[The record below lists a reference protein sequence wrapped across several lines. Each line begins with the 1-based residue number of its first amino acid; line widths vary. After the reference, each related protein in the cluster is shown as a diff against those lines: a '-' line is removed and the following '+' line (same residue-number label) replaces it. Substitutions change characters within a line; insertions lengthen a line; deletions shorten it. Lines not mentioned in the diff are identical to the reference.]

1 MFYAHSG
8 ASQDRWEPLRVHLL
22 AVAERAARFAA
33 PFNAAEEA
41 RLTGL
46 LHDLGKYS
54 DLFTRRLN
62 GQASR
67 LDHWSAGAFAA
78 VREYRQAGFAAA
90 LAIQGHHIG
99 LLSLG
104 RLQETDLRST
114 RPHPRGLRFTET
126 DVSAL
131 LGHLR
136 ADGIEL
142 PPLSS
147 SLFDDKSPA
156 TVAGMLDVRMLFSAL
171 VDADFLE
178 TEAHFRADAS
188 GQRFCRP
195 EALELQPGR
204 ALDALLQKVRDV
216 AGASRATAEVNR
228 LRQDLLDACL
238 AAADSP
244 PGLFTLSAPTGA
256 GKTLAMLA
264 FALRH
269 AEKNGLRRVV
279 MAIPFLSIL
288 EQTARIYREL
298 LEPVFGDGYVLEH
311 HSLAGTRREPGE
323 DAKSDGPRD
332 QQERPEQLARWLT
345 ENWDAPLVVTTSVQ
359 LLESLFSNRPSACRK
374 LHRLA
379 GSVLL
384 FDEVQTLP
392 PQLAVPTLAAL
403 SRLAERYGASV
414 VFATATQPAFDHL
427 HEDIKGFAPSGWQ
440 PREIAPP
447 DLHLFE
453 RARRTR
459 VAWDVEKPV
468 SWDALAGELA
478 GYDQVLCIVNLKR
491 HARTLAER
499 LQQRGVS
506 GLFHLSTNLC
516 PAHRERVLAEV
527 RQRLQDGQPCR
538 LISTQCIEAGVD
550 VDFPR
555 VYRALG
561 PLEAVAQAAGRCNRN
576 GNLPGLG
583 EVRVFLP
590 EEEKYPPGGYCQATD
605 ATRLLLKRLPLER
618 LEDVQSPDLF
628 CDYYKSLYEL
638 AKVAEPSRKIR
649 EALDAREFE
658 KMAQLYRL
666 IDQDTISVLVPY
678 DPNAFEDLR
687 AELRATG
694 LTGKWIRKARPYT
707 VSVFRPKPSDLLWG
721 YLDPAVRSR
730 GDEDRQSQEWFV
742 YFEASHYDRDLLG
755 LVGPSEGVWIA

>member
-1 MFYAHSG
+1 MYYAHSG
-8 ASQDRWEPLRVHLL
+8 SSRERWEPLRVHLL

-33 PFNAAEEA
+33 PFHAAEEA
-41 RLTGL
+41 RLAGL

-78 VREYRQAGFAAA
+78 CREYRQAGFAAA

-99 LLSLG
+99 LLSLS

-114 RPHPRGLRFTET
+114 KSHPRGLRFTET
-126 DVSAL
+126 DLSAL
-131 LGHLR
+131 LGRLK

-147 SLFDDKSPA
+147 SLFDNKSPT

-195 EALELQPGR
+195 EGLDLQPAR
-204 ALDALLQKVRDV
+204 ALDSLLQKVRDV
-216 AGASRATAEVNR
+216 AGASRATSEVNR
-228 LRQDLLDACL
+228 LRQDLLEACL
-238 AAADSP
+238 AAAEGP

-269 AEKNGLRRVV
+269 AERNGMRRIV
-279 MAIPFLSIL
+279 MAIPYLSIL

-298 LEPVFGDGYVLEH
+298 LAPTFGDSYLLEH

-323 DAKSDGPRD
+323 DSKSDGSRD
-332 QQERPEQLARWLT
+332 QQEAPEQLARWLT

-427 HEDIKGFAPSGWQ
+427 HDDIKNYAPSGWQ

-447 DLHLFE
+447 SLQLFE

-459 VAWDVEKPV
+459 VAWDVEKPI
-468 SWDALAGELA
+468 SWEALAGELA
-478 GYDQVLCIVNLKR
+478 GHDGVLCIVNLKR
-491 HARTLAER
+491 HARTLAEK
-499 LQQRGVS
+499 LQQRGVT

-527 RQRLQDGQPCR
+527 RQRLQDGQTCR

-561 PLEAVAQAAGRCNRN
+561 PLEAVAQAAGRCNRS

-590 EEEKYPPGGYCQATD
+590 EDVGYPPGGYEQATD
-605 ATRLLLKRLPLER
+605 ATRLLLKSLPPER
-618 LEDVQSPDLF
+618 MEDIQSPDLF
-628 CDYYKSLYEL
+628 RGYYKSLYDL
-638 AKVAEPSRKIR
+638 AKVAEPSLKIR
-649 EALDAREFE
+649 DALGAREFE
-658 KMAQLYRL
+658 KMAEHYRL

-678 DPNAFEDLR
+678 DLDVFADLR
-687 AELRATG
+687 AELRTTG
-694 LTGKWIRKARPYT
+694 LTGGWIRRARPHT
-707 VSVFRPKPSDLLWG
+707 VSLFRPKRTDLLWG
-721 YLDPAVRSR
+721 YLEPAAR
-730 GDEDRQSQEWFV
+730 GRQEEDRQSQEWFV
-742 YFEASHYDRDLLG
+742 YLEASHYDRDLLG